1 MVLSFFAGAS
11 SYSIPVLTMF
21 KRTYTNTF
29 PTVDDCEMFLM
40 VLRQQWPKYLE
51 QLPDARLEIC
61 QSFEM
66 PNQMQAIWTFKRKE
80 DIKKMEVLAQKLIF
94 PYRQKLS
101 PKTTTFSGSVIA
113 LD

>member
-1 MVLSFFAGAS
+1 
-11 SYSIPVLTMF
+11 
-21 KRTYTNTF
+21 
-29 PTVDDCEMFLM
+29 M

-51 QLPDARLEIC
+51 QLPDASLEIC

-94 PYRQKLS
+94 PYRQKLN
-101 PKTTTFSGSVIA
+101 PKTTSFSGTVID

>member
-1 MVLSFFAGAS
+1 
-11 SYSIPVLTMF
+11 MF

-66 PNQMQAIWTFKRKE
+66 PNQMQAIWTFKRKD

-94 PYRQKLS
+94 PYRQKLN
-101 PKTTTFSGSVIA
+101 PKTTSFSGSVIA